1 MVRFESG
8 DWVRLEGKGLGGA
21 GEGREVG
28 GFVGEDPLAGFGGE
42 GHGEDF
48 LRRLSRCRKEGNTWK
63 QV

>member
-1 MVRFESG
+1 M
-8 DWVRLEGKGLGGA
+8 GGA